1 LAERFKRDFTLR
13 PRLRAHDSP
22 AWEEKNAMTTS
33 PTRRRFLAATSTA
46 LALAAAPAWGA
57 ARKPPVARDDP
68 FATLDATA
76 QAELV
81 RRRQASPKDLVEAAI
96 RRIEAMNPLVNAVVT
111 KTYDRARAQAAGPA
125 GDGPMS
131 NGPFAGVPFLIK
143 DLISYQGVRNTSGSR
158 ALFGAIGQRSFPFIE
173 RIEQAGLIVLGLTN
187 TPEFG
192 LIDTTEPLLF
202 GPSANPWNLG
212 RSTGGSSGGSA
223 AAVASGMVPF
233 AHASDG
239 GGSIRIPAA
248 NCGLFGLKISR
259 GRAVPGRPPAPAGMP
274 DISVNHCLSRSV
286 RDSARFLSVTEQRE
300 GGPFAPVG
308 FVADPGAKGL
318 KIALI
323 REGTNGQR
331 AEAEIDQAVLGVA
344 RLCEGLG
351 HRVEP
356 ARWPFDGDVFMKA
369 FLDLWSSQAAG
380 AVAAV
385 SKAIGQPPGPALFEP
400 WTLGLAAHGAKLSAD
415 QLTQAVG
422 VVNRTAEAMERFF
435 GQYDVMLSPVL
446 RHPAKPLGAHDTR
459 QPYDRL
465 MALAIDN
472 VAYTPVFNA
481 TGQPAMSLPLA
492 WTRAGL
498 PIGIQF
504 GAGLGQEARLLGLAY
519 QLEAAR
525 PWAGR
530 WAPNSYPVLD
540 S

>member
-1 LAERFKRDFTLR
+1 MTAL
-13 PRLRAHDSP
+13 H
-22 AWEEKNAMTTS
+22 WEETKPMTS
-33 PTRRRFLAATSTA
+33 DLSRRRLLAAGA
-46 LALAAAPAWGA
+46 AGLALTAAPALA
-57 ARKPPVARDDP
+57 KRPPVARNDP

-81 RRRQASPKDLVEAAI
+81 RRRQASPSELVEAAI
-96 RRIEAMNPLVNAVVT
+96 ARIEAMNPAVNAVVT
-111 KTYDRARAQAAGPA
+111 KLYDRARAQAAGPV
-125 GDGPMS
+125 GDGA
-131 NGPFAGVPFLIK
+131 FAGVPFLLK
-143 DLISYQGVRNTSGSR
+143 DLIAYQGVRNTSGSR
-158 ALFGAIGQRSFPFIE
+158 ALFGATGQRSFPFVE
-173 RIEQAGLIVLGLTN
+173 RVEQAGLIVLGMTN

-202 GPSANPWNLG
+202 GPSANPWDLT
-212 RSTGGSSGGSA
+212 RSTGGSSGGAA

-239 GGSIRIPAA
+239 GGSIRIPAS

-300 GGPFAPVG
+300 GGPFTPVG
-308 FVADPGAKGL
+308 FVADPGPRGL

-323 REGTNGQR
+323 REGTNGLK
-331 AEAEIDQAVLGVA
+331 AEPEIDRAVLSTA

-356 ARWPFDGDVFMKA
+356 ARWPFDGDAFLKA
-369 FLDLWSSQAAG
+369 FIDIWAVQAAG

-385 SKAIGQPPGPALFEP
+385 SRAVGRPPGPNLFEP
-400 WTLGLAAHGAKLSAD
+400 WTLGLAARGGRLSAD
-415 QLTQAVG
+415 QVAAAVEILD
-422 VVNRTAEAMERFF
+422 RTTRAMEQFF
-435 GQYDVMLSPVL
+435 QRYDVVLSPVL
-446 RHPAKPLGAHDTR
+446 RHPAKKLGDHDTG
-459 QPYDRL
+459 QPFDRL
-465 MALAIDN
+465 MAKAVDN
-472 VAYTPVFNA
+472 VAYTPLFNA

-492 WTRAGL
+492 WTRGGL

-504 GAGLGQEARLLGLAY
+504 GAALGQEARLIGLAY

-530 WAPNSYPVLD
+530 WAPHSYPVAD